1 MGKIEESRAK
11 SVGKINRDYNR
22 SLRNIAKTPIDF
34 ETRRISDFHSGC
46 GPGSMDGIAHLIDMN
61 SGRKVASLTVILHYT
76 AYGLARPVVWE
87 GLTCYCGILV
97 DRPIPASIF
106 VKNVKEGLRGRPCFL
121 PYVET
126 PNFSA
131 KDVLKNRTDWN
142 RLLDD
147 LNGDDFLRGLM
158 RRLPTEKTIHGID
171 ERYQAGRN
179 KIWSYKLE
187 DRDDNYRTPCQ
198 IIPLGNRTL
207 IATRHMV
214 ENPRRIEQAVK
225 AINMISDHVMNYGYS
240 KLSIGRIPRRWAK
253 DVIELVKHYAHPTEI
268 PSADVMSE
276 PETPS
281 KPYIQKSE
289 QMEAMD
295 LQMCPVC
302 GVETSSE
309 MRFCGEC
316 GVNLVSK
323 GGVST
328 CPRCGA
334 ETHLRM
340 FFCGSCGVRLK
351 P

>member
-11 SVGKINRDYNR
+11 SVEKINRDYNR
-22 SLRNIAKTPIDF
+22 SLRKIANTPVDF
-34 ETRRISDFHSGC
+34 ETRRISKFNSGR
-46 GPGSMDGIAHLIDMN
+46 GPGSMDGIVHIIDMY
-61 SGRKVASLTVILHYT
+61 SGRKIASFTVVLHYT

-87 GLTCYCGILV
+87 GLTCYCGTLV

-106 VKNVKEGLRGRPCFL
+106 VKNIKGLRGRPCFL
-121 PYVET
+121 PYIET

-131 KDVLKNRTDWN
+131 KDVLKNKTEWN
-142 RLLDD
+142 LLLDD
-147 LNGDDFLRGLM
+147 LNGDDSLRGFM

-179 KIWSYKLE
+179 NIWNYKL
-187 DRDDNYRTPCQ
+187 DDQDDNYHTPCQ

-225 AINMISDHVMNYGYS
+225 AIDRISDHVENYGHY
-240 KLSIGRIPRRWAK
+240 KLSLGRIPQRWAN
-253 DVIELVKHYAHPTEI
+253 DVIELIKHYI
-268 PSADVMSE
+268 PPIEPPADDMVFE
-276 PETPS
+276 PETSS
-281 KPYIQKSE
+281 KPSLQKAE
-289 QMEAMD
+289 QVETTG
-295 LQMCPVC
+295 LQMCPTC
-302 GVETSSE
+302 GAETSPE

-316 GVNLVSK
+316 GFNLVSK

-328 CPRCGA
+328 CSRCGA
-334 ETHLRM
+334 ETSPRM
-340 FFCGSCGVRLK
+340 IYCGSCGVRLR